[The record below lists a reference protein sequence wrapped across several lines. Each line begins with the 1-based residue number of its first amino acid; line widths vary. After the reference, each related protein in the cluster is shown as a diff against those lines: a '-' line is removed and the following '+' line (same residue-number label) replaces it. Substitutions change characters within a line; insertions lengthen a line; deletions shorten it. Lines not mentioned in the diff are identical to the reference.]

1 LLAVRSLVLGTVIGG
16 VTASRSYCQ
25 CISWWR
31 EKNTTV
37 ESFGSKILSIA
48 SHASKFIFVIFINL
62 SYQHSPTCIRPERER
77 EREIIKKKVKE
88 E

>member
-37 ESFGSKILSIA
+37 ESFGSITLSTA
-48 SHASKFIFVIFINL
+48 SHASKFFFSFFFINL

-77 EREIIKKKVKE
+77 DQKE
-88 E
+88 